1 MSKRAAQSP
10 IDSQRKTKKQKKEIE
25 TVPDEQA
32 EFLEVSILF
41 IHSSNLNIYFFRTR
55 RSVLSQA
62 SRIMAVSNLFNF
74 LVLGISDRI

>member
-32 EFLEVSILF
+32 EFLEASILY

-55 RSVLSQA
+55 RSVLSRA

-74 LVLGISDRI
+74 LVLSISDRI

>member
-32 EFLEVSILF
+32 EFLEVSILY

-55 RSVLSQA
+55 RSVLSRA

-74 LVLGISDRI
+74 LVLSISDRI